1 MKTAIIDDDEKD
13 LALLASHLTQF
24 FGETGTPHTI
34 TKFASPADFLAEY
47 RSDFDF
53 IIFDIDMPELNGIEA
68 ARLLRKKDED
78 VLLMFVTNKP
88 QYALDGYSVD
98 AIDYVLKPVSYPDF
112 RLKMQKVM
120 RFHSQNVNPRISVGT
135 ADGIAC
141 LCISEI
147 YYIESQLHY
156 LIYHTSRGNY
166 RTRGKISEI
175 EPRLIPCHFARASVS
190 YLVNLKHLEA
200 MRGDEITVGGNVL
213 TVSRS
218 RKAAFLSA
226 FTKYVGG
233 FHS

>member
-1 MKTAIIDDDEKD
+1 MKTAIVDDDEKD
-13 LALLASHLTQF
+13 LARLASHLTQF
-24 FGETGTPHTI
+24 FRETGTPHTI
-34 TKFASPADFLAEY
+34 TPFASPAAFLAEY
-47 RSDFDF
+47 RSDYDF
-53 IIFDIDMPELNGIEA
+53 VILDIDMPELNGIEA
-68 ARLLRKKDED
+68 AKLLREKDEN

-120 RFHSQNVNPRISVGT
+120 RFFSQNVNPRISVAT
-135 ADGIAC
+135 ADGIVC

-156 LIYHTSRGNY
+156 LIYHTTQGNY
-166 RTRGKISEI
+166 RTRGKLNEI
-175 EPRLIPCHFARASVS
+175 EPRLIPYHFARASVS

-200 MRGDEITVGGNVL
+200 MNGDAITVGGD
-213 TVSRS
+213 TFSVSRS
-218 RKAAFLSA
+218 KKSAFLSA
-226 FTKYVGG
+226 FTKYIGG